1 MDAQTNSRRVLVVD
15 DEPLVRWSVS
25 ETLSDHGFQVVESG
39 DAQGARC
46 AVRDAT
52 GGFDAVL
59 LDLQLPDSADLSL
72 LRTLR
77 AMAPKTALIL
87 MTAFGTPELVQD
99 ALHSG
104 AYRVLGSRSKSTPW
118 RTFSPRRPPLRRG
131 KFLPSLRI
139 NPHIDPLNS
148 SGKPRFRR
156 KSGTS
161 RLAQP
166 LPFKPA

>member
-104 AYRVLGSRSKSTPW
+104 AYRVLEKPFEIDALANLLTEATAAPAGEV
-118 RTFSPRRPPLRRG
+118 SPVAA
-131 KFLPSLRI
+131 
-139 NPHIDPLNS
+139 N
-148 SGKPRFRR
+148 
-156 KSGTS
+156 
-161 RLAQP
+161 
-166 LPFKPA
+166 